1 MKILHT
7 ADVHLRELQDE
18 RWKCLQHLIEI
29 GKREEVDVLAISG
42 DLFDKG
48 IDAEKLRP
56 NMREIFSKTGF
67 KILILPGNHD
77 EESFESGLYWGE
89 DAVVLSD
96 TIPQDFGDVRI
107 IGIPYEPLKIEE
119 VYSSIQA
126 LKGKLREDGTNIL
139 MYHGELLDL
148 FFSREDMGD
157 EGHSRYMPLK
167 ASFLENLKVDY
178 VLAGHFHTR
187 FDTKTLGNNRVFVYP
202 GSPVSITRAETGQRK
217 ANLLV
222 VGQQP
227 KEYPLNTFHYQE
239 VVIELD
245 PFAETNPI
253 DLTKQSIGKI
263 HPQARAL
270 VTFKGYINSRKLGT
284 TETELIEKLKI
295 LIKGK
300 CDEEPTCQLADIKKV
315 LESDIFQDFKGRVDN
330 GEYDDNRRKRM
341 IQLAIQAMMEAMS

>member
-1 MKILHT
+1 MTMKILHT
-7 ADVHLRELQDE
+7 ADIHLRELQDE
-18 RWKCLQHLIEI
+18 RWKCLQHLV
-29 GKREEVDVLAISG
+29 EVGRKEKVDALAISG

-56 NMREIFSKTGF
+56 HIRGIFSNTGF

-77 EESFESGLYWGE
+77 EESFESGLYYGE

-96 TIPQDFGDVRI
+96 TTPQDFGDVRI

-126 LKGKLREDGTNIL
+126 LKGKLKEGINIL

-157 EGHSRYMPLK
+157 EGQSRYMPLK
-167 ASFLENLKVDY
+167 ASFLEDLKIDY
-178 VLAGHFHTR
+178 VLAGHFHTQ
-187 FDTKTLGNNRVFVYP
+187 FDTKTLGNNCVFVYP
-202 GSPVSITRAETGQRK
+202 GSPVSITKAETGQRK

-227 KEYPLNTFHYQE
+227 REYPLNTFHYQE
-239 VVIELD
+239 VVVEFD
-245 PFAETNPI
+245 PFTETNPI
-253 DLTKQSIGKI
+253 DLAKESIGKI

-270 VTFKGYINSRKLGT
+270 VTFKGYINSHKLGM
-284 TETELIEKLKI
+284 TETQLIEKLKM
-295 LIKGK
+295 LVKGK
-300 CDEEPTCQLADIKKV
+300 CDEEPTCQLADIKKI
-315 LESDIFQDFKGRVDN
+315 LESDVFQNFKEKVDS
-330 GEYDDNRRKRM
+330 GKYDENQRRRM
-341 IQLAIQAMMEAMS
+341 IQIGIQAMMEA